1 MVPGNKPVN
10 ILFILEFVENNVWEP
25 FGPLVGVGIATYC
38 HALTKF
44 LTLSQENFALVCNK
58 LEYSIDVAEGA
69 EQVEALIVNVKQ
81 ILAPVELRWYGEEI
95 TII

>member
-10 ILFILEFVENNVWEP
+10 MLFILVLVENNVSVP

-44 LTLSQENFALVCNK
+44 LTLSQENLALVCNK
-58 LEYSIDVAEGA
+58 LEYSIDVGEGA
-69 EQVEALIVNVKQ
+69 EHVEALIVNVKQ
-81 ILAPVELRWYGEEI
+81 ILAPVALCW
-95 TII
+95 